1 MGDIAISRRGFVPGL
16 EASRGVAALMVALFH
31 CGQATYFD
39 ATQQTT
45 PLVPGSY
52 RSQSYLDAAFRIA
65 GNGHG
70 AVVFF
75 FVLSGFV
82 LMMMLSRQADDL
94 KGSVGPFFVGR
105 LLRIYPAIFSTIA
118 IFAGLFLLTGMSLGP
133 AEAYSTMNVI
143 ANALLL
149 RTDINGVMWSLQTEM
164 IAAPLIFSL
173 YWFWRRWGAVALLLP
188 ALVLIGLSFS
198 KQWSGTPGNG
208 VSLGNLY
215 SFVVGMIT
223 CAYGNKVVGRLPH
236 SALLL
241 VLAVG
246 GFAFARPLLGWWSN
260 WSVIFETAFA
270 GLIATLI
277 AYGEPLREGRLMS
290 VARYFGRIS
299 YSFYLLH
306 PLALIV
312 LWNMPEL
319 LGKAVTVGV
328 PPILLALAAFALSV
342 LVITPLAHIQHVAVE
357 RPAVRL
363 GRALTWRL
371 RPKPQPDAVQRG

>member
-94 KGSVGPFFVGR
+94 KGSVGPFFIGR
-105 LLRIYPAIFSTIA
+105 VLRIYPAIFSTIA

-173 YWFWRRWGAVALLLP
+173 YWFRRRWGAVALLLP

-215 SFVVGMIT
+215 SFVVGMIA
-223 CAYGNKVVGRLPH
+223 CAYGKKVVGRLPN

-277 AYGEPLREGRLMS
+277 AYGLPLREGRLMS

-299 YSFYLLH
+299 FSFYLLH

-319 LGKAVTVGV
+319 LGKAVTAGV

-357 RPAVRL
+357 LPAVRL

-371 RPKPQPDAVQRG
+371 RPKPQPDAVQLG

>member
-1 MGDIAISRRGFVPGL
+1 
-16 EASRGVAALMVALFH
+16 MVALFH

-94 KGSVGPFFVGR
+94 KGSVGPFFIGR
-105 LLRIYPAIFSTIA
+105 VLRIYPAIFSTIA

-173 YWFWRRWGAVALLLP
+173 YWFRRRWGAVALLLP

-215 SFVVGMIT
+215 SFVVGMIA
-223 CAYGNKVVGRLPH
+223 CAYGKKVVGRLPN

-277 AYGEPLREGRLMS
+277 AYGLPLREGRLMS

-299 YSFYLLH
+299 FSFYLLH

-319 LGKAVTVGV
+319 LGKAVTAGV

-357 RPAVRL
+357 LPAVRL

-371 RPKPQPDAVQRG
+371 RPKPQPDAVQLG